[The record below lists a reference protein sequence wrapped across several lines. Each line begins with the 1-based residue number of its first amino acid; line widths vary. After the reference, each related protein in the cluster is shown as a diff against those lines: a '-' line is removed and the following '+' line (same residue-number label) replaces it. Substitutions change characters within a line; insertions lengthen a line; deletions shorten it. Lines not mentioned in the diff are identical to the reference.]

1 MSTKSNNSTPHQ
13 LAATDDQSPNE
24 PQKTN
29 ATKAEHQQE
38 DSVSA
43 DDIRASCINK
53 SLVPSM
59 SMDVW
64 LAFDLKN
71 LA

>member
-1 MSTKSNNSTPHQ
+1 MSHDSTLQQP
-13 LAATDDQSPNE
+13 ATTESQSLNE
-24 PQKTN
+24 PKKTN
-29 ATKAEHQQE
+29 ALKAEHQQE
-38 DSVSA
+38 DSVNA

-71 LA
+71 LP

>member
-1 MSTKSNNSTPHQ
+1 MSNDSTPQ
-13 LAATDDQSPNE
+13 QPAATENQSLNE

-29 ATKAEHQQE
+29 ILKAEHQQE